1 MLFHMLYLARCTFGT
16 RNKLYKIHLMRWF
29 ETLGHFYFFLLE
41 GTPYKILQTLKKL
54 VHRVYDTYCPSE
66 IPQKTLTLLC

>member
-1 MLFHMLYLARCTFGT
+1 
-16 RNKLYKIHLMRWF
+16 MRWF